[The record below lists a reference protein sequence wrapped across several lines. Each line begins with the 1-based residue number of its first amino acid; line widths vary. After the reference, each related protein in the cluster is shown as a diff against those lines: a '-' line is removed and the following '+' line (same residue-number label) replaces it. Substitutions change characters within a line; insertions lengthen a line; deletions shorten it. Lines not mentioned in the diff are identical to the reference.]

1 MNGIYEICH
10 KYETYEVYE
19 TYEMDYYDIS
29 NEEKTIKKKL
39 KDLLNYCKILL
50 PYEEIINMFDF
61 DNDQMVNH
69 LNFIFDKL
77 FLFKYILE
85 KYIENE
91 LNKEYKQYEFI
102 LGHVSVKNMIDVYIN
117 NDIYLKD
124 SKDMLLKLNNIITK
138 LQNN

>member
-10 KYETYEVYE
+10 KFETYEVYE
-19 TYEMDYYDIS
+19 TYEMDNYDIS
-29 NEEKTIKKKL
+29 NEEKIIKKKL
-39 KDLLNYCKILL
+39 NDLLNYCKILL
-50 PYEEIINMFDF
+50 KYEEIMIMFDF

-77 FLFKYILE
+77 FFFKYILE

-102 LGHVSVKNMIDVYIN
+102 LGYVSVKNMIDVYIN

-124 SKDMLLKLNNIITK
+124 SNDMLFNLNNIIEK